1 MCGICGIINFNK
13 EDVQESSLITMMNT
27 MKHRGP
33 DDNGTF
39 IKNNLGLGFVRL
51 SIIDLSYLGHQP
63 MTSLD
68 NRYTI
73 IFNGEIFNYIEIRD
87 ELINKGYKFNT
98 NTDTEVILNAF
109 IEWGEDSLKKF
120 NGMWAFAIYDNIYNK
135 MFLSRDRYG
144 IKPFY
149 YYIDNNQFIF
159 ASEINSILSALKK
172 KPKASY
178 QTILDYLIFN
188 SIDQTDNTF
197 FENIKK
203 IKHGHNMSINLNQTF
218 SISSNFII
226 TKWYDLQQE
235 VNKSVGFINSDEF
248 YQLFSESICLRLRS
262 DVPIGICLSG
272 GLDSSSIVSV
282 LINDYKLNN
291 INTFSAIYK
300 SGQYGDE
307 SEYINDFS
315 GSLKNMFY
323 TNPDELSLL
332 HDLEKFIISHAEPIP
347 ATGPYA
353 QYKVMQIANK
363 HVTVTLDGQGADEM
377 LAGYHDFFGYYFKD
391 LFVNGHFKTLL
402 KEITAYLFNHRSFYG
417 IKVFIYFMLSEKIR
431 FKTRV
436 QEKKYVLKD
445 FVKKNYSNNSISK
458 NIYGSKSLKNALINH
473 FEYKLEHLLKWEDI
487 NSMSF
492 SIEARVPFLDHRLVE
507 KTLALN
513 SKDIINNGMTKHILR
528 ESMKGILSEKIRLRK
543 DKIGFGTPQDEWF
556 RSEGLKNIINEVLD
570 SKSFRNRNL
579 INPEIAK
586 KMYQDHLNSKINISK
601 EIWKWINL
609 ELWFRYF
616 ID

>member
-27 MKHRGP
+27 IKHRGP

-197 FENIKK
+197 FENI
-203 IKHGHNMSINLNQTF
+203 T
-218 SISSNFII
+218 
-226 TKWYDLQQE
+226 D
-235 VNKSVGFINSDEF
+235 
-248 YQLFSESICLRLRS
+248 
-262 DVPIGICLSG
+262 
-272 GLDSSSIVSV
+272 
-282 LINDYKLNN
+282 
-291 INTFSAIYK
+291 
-300 SGQYGDE
+300 
-307 SEYINDFS
+307 
-315 GSLKNMFY
+315 
-323 TNPDELSLL
+323 
-332 HDLEKFIISHAEPIP
+332 
-347 ATGPYA
+347 
-353 QYKVMQIANK
+353 
-363 HVTVTLDGQGADEM
+363 
-377 LAGYHDFFGYYFKD
+377 
-391 LFVNGHFKTLL
+391 
-402 KEITAYLFNHRSFYG
+402 
-417 IKVFIYFMLSEKIR
+417 
-431 FKTRV
+431 
-436 QEKKYVLKD
+436 
-445 FVKKNYSNNSISK
+445 
-458 NIYGSKSLKNALINH
+458 
-473 FEYKLEHLLKWEDI
+473 
-487 NSMSF
+487 
-492 SIEARVPFLDHRLVE
+492 
-507 KTLALN
+507 
-513 SKDIINNGMTKHILR
+513 
-528 ESMKGILSEKIRLRK
+528 
-543 DKIGFGTPQDEWF
+543 
-556 RSEGLKNIINEVLD
+556 
-570 SKSFRNRNL
+570 
-579 INPEIAK
+579 
-586 KMYQDHLNSKINISK
+586 
-601 EIWKWINL
+601 
-609 ELWFRYF
+609 
-616 ID
+616 